1 MLKSGVLKTIM
12 KRAAV
17 LVVGLV
23 ISVAALWWAFKDFDL
38 QAVWQAV
45 LGVRLPYFLL
55 LLVPYTLTFLTKVWR
70 WQVLFHPDE
79 HRAPFR
85 VLFPSLMISYIPL
98 PFRLGEVARGVVAG
112 RRTGLPMSRVFSTIV
127 VEKVLDVLALLLI
140 MGIALP
146 FVDLK
151 GLNQGWI
158 VPVAVVVLVAVV
170 LMLAVVF
177 RPDVALNL
185 VGWAA
190 KVLPA
195 GIGSRLVGMAENV
208 LAGLAPLANGRTAVQ
223 VLGWSLG
230 TWGINVVTVWVML
243 LAFNLELSVPV
254 AAVLVVVT
262 NLTMAIP
269 AAPGYVGTFEA
280 AVVALLNG
288 ALGVP
293 LDVSQGFA
301 LFYHFVGL
309 VPVAL
314 MGVIAAVSQGVN
326 FGALERAEEEA
337 EASSRAPGEPRESE
351 PVAVSEPPESPTL
364 RDHS

>member
-1 MLKSGVLKTIM
+1 M
-12 KRAAV
+12 KRAIIL
-17 LVVGLV
+17 LVGVA

-38 QAVWQAV
+38 QAVWQAM
-45 LGVRLPYFLL
+45 LSVRLPFFLL
-55 LLVPYTLTFLTKVWR
+55 LIVPYTLTFLTKVWR
-70 WQVLFHPDE
+70 WQLLFHPDE
-79 HRAPFR
+79 QRAPFR

-112 RRTGLPMSRVFSTIV
+112 RRTGLPVARVFSTIV
-127 VEKVLDVLALLLI
+127 VEKVLDVLTLLLI

-151 GLNQGWI
+151 GLSQAWLA
-158 VPVAVVVLVAVV
+158 PVGGAVLVAVLV
-170 LMLAVVF
+170 MLALVF
-177 RPDVALNL
+177 RPDVARRL
-185 VGWAA
+185 VGWVARR
-190 KVLPA
+190 LPER
-195 GIGSRLVGMAENV
+195 IGARVVGLADNV
-208 LAGLAPLANGRTAVQ
+208 LAGLVPLSKGSTAVK

-243 LAFNLELSVPV
+243 LAFNLELSVAV

-280 AVVALLNG
+280 AVIALLNG
-288 ALGVP
+288 VLGVS
-293 LDVSQGFA
+293 LDASQGFA

-314 MGVIAAVSQGVN
+314 MGVFAAVAQGVN
-326 FGALERAEEEA
+326 FGALDEA
-337 EASSRAPGEPRESE
+337 EKAAE
-351 PVAVSEPPESPTL
+351 AVSAEPNEPAVVGGLPDAPTL
-364 RDHS
+364 RDEN